1 MGAAGS
7 SSGKKRVLTKLQVVS
22 ALSAKSST
30 SLDEEHELSRSAEHH
45 VKKTSIRGINHRLLY
60 NDTSNA
66 WKELRKNL
74 PPEVFS
80 SKSNGSSSDHSSV
93 TLSIPSETEVGLG
106 AINDVHIYG
115 SKRKISRDENCSVCG
130 TTGSYNGIWHGCRI
144 CDKLYHQLCLEQ
156 KGGISDELN
165 SKALAESETSVGW
178 SCPDCEN
185 IFDLLTESEKRKII
199 ESFDNMVGNDTSV
212 VFEKYIRRKKLSYA
226 NLVGSEMP
234 MPREVQE
241 VSLFKDLDRDGSG
254 SLEWW
259 EFAPAMALRFLSRRK
274 PSQLIALL
282 TPREVSK
289 LESFFREYDK
299 DGKGRLTIS
308 QAKCAYLKWFLSL
321 IKRDDENNIP
331 LPWTGE
337 LPSGWFG
344 EVKSDYVGVQAEAEI
359 TWQKFLSMNAL
370 HVLSARPNTVE
381 TRPYAPPV
389 NEAIRLGT
397 SDKDKAIVVDLSAMP
412 ALDENDVSEFI
423 DPVERIN
430 MRLRKRATFS

>member
-1 MGAAGS
+1 
-7 SSGKKRVLTKLQVVS
+7 
-22 ALSAKSST
+22 
-30 SLDEEHELSRSAEHH
+30 
-45 VKKTSIRGINHRLLY
+45 
-60 NDTSNA
+60 
-66 WKELRKNL
+66 
-74 PPEVFS
+74 
-80 SKSNGSSSDHSSV
+80 
-93 TLSIPSETEVGLG
+93 
-106 AINDVHIYG
+106 
-115 SKRKISRDENCSVCG
+115 
-130 TTGSYNGIWHGCRI
+130 
-144 CDKLYHQLCLEQ
+144 
-156 KGGISDELN
+156 
-165 SKALAESETSVGW
+165 
-178 SCPDCEN
+178 
-185 IFDLLTESEKRKII
+185 
-199 ESFDNMVGNDTSV
+199 
-212 VFEKYIRRKKLSYA
+212 
-226 NLVGSEMP
+226 MP